1 MIEDYGTL
9 SEEELI
15 EEIQQELEESSDID
29 VAELEFKF
37 EDGRLI
43 VIGTL
48 QDGDELES
56 LVGVLENHVEPED
69 YELVIDLVEG
79 DHGGSNAYDEKM
91 KSSGGGALEESLEDI
106 EGEEIDFVD
115 DEEFEEDDKW

>member
-15 EEIQQELEESSDID
+15 EEIQQELEENSDID

-48 QDGDELES
+48 QDGDELEN
-56 LVGVLENHVEPED
+56 LVGVLENHIEPED
-69 YELVIDLVEG
+69 YELVVDLVDG
-79 DHGGSNAYDEKM
+79 DHGGSEAYSEKT
-91 KSSGGGALEESLEDI
+91 KSSGGVLEESLEDI